1 MASSDNYMSRFSPE
15 SHFFTTP
22 ASMTQDESQAFG
34 PVSEDQFRLTS
45 KFSTPGSKAF
55 AICKGVVLVQ
65 PQTGDN
71 NKVNVILRPFTQP
84 ITGLNIKYFIY
95 RGLDK
100 DNFFDGDN
108 VIIPGS
114 SSSDF
119 VKKINASFEAF
130 HKRINPEKPVPIF
143 LSKYIGFDP
152 AKQEESLML
161 SNFFFKESE
170 YVDSNGEFIEQED
183 MAFELPVIEMGASL
197 GNFSSGECGID
208 IVLNY
213 GDYTLPAPND
223 EFVFDLKYARANEAV
238 IKLLPEM
245 SDFQK
250 KQKREHIFQFLDA
263 AAYFGF
269 HTDNGVVK
277 IDNAGVKVSKK
288 GLSIYN
294 EVIHNFYT
302 KNKLY
307 LYIQSDRTRS
317 YNFYDNYT
325 IAESNGKSLKLGATE
340 ASVVESAYKN
350 KKWPLIINDAVQVHS
365 ETRNKLFLQFVTD
378 NNVNTM
384 LYGQVAQI
392 DNAQHNNFCNADDLK
407 LPDSVDGIPSKLTK
421 IIQLSTPAVSQPGG
435 KSNVATFNILLYQ
448 GKGYRYVVGQAPD
461 RWTEEMKDATIPS
474 EWMDDVFDLINSS
487 ALLKSKDNESYSLI
501 SSQRIKLVN
510 HYYNRTQLGIYAV
523 QTVIVEDS
531 IDTNLADT
539 PMLKRVSYMTE
550 TVGVLEYSTS
560 PLRTVIADTRSNAS
574 SSVAVAGQRT
584 YALTDPF
591 YFSNVAFTDQGQ
603 TINGIEL
610 KANNAVPAK
619 KIIGITKGENEQLKE
634 LSGTSVDNPRIVFLK
649 DAVEGDYYTSAEGIK
664 YFKYKL
670 GIVKENTE
678 GKMILSAPVPE
689 ITVYSLD
696 HNYFCSRKYSE
707 YMIAEPAGVKGDI
720 DNDEIKISIV

>member
-55 AICKGVVLVQ
+55 SICKGVVLVQ

-108 VIIPGS
+108 VIVPGS
-114 SSSDF
+114 ASSDF

-130 HKRINPEKPVPIF
+130 HKRISPEKPVPIF

-152 AKQEESLML
+152 VKQDESLML

-170 YVDSNGEFIEQED
+170 YVDSNGEFIEKED
-183 MAFELPVIEMGASL
+183 TAFELPVIEMGASL

-213 GDYTLPAPND
+213 GDYKLPAPND

-238 IKLLPEM
+238 ITLLPEM
-245 SDFQK
+245 NDFQK
-250 KQKREHIFQFLDA
+250 KQRREHIFQFLDA

-317 YNFYDNYT
+317 YNFYGNYA
-325 IAESNGKSLKLGATE
+325 IAESNGKSLKLGVTE
-340 ASVVESAYKN
+340 ASVVESAYEN
-350 KKWPLIINDAVQVHS
+350 KKWPLIINDAVQAHS
-365 ETRNKLFLQFVTD
+365 ETRNKLFLQLVTD

-384 LYGQVAQI
+384 LYGQVAKI

-407 LPDSVDGIPSKLTK
+407 LPDAPGHVPVGFTK
-421 IIQLSTPAVSQPGG
+421 IIQLSNPSVGPAGA
-435 KSNVATFNILLYQ
+435 KLNVAAFNVLVYE
-448 GKGYRYVVGQAPD
+448 GKTYKYIAGR
-461 RWTEEMKDATIPS
+461 EKDDQNVMVDVIAEPNFF
-474 EWMDDVFDLINSS
+474 DDVFDLVNASS
-487 ALLKSKDNESYSLI
+487 LLKSVNSSYS
-501 SSQRIKLVN
+501 SVSGQRVKLFN
-510 HYYNRTQLGIYAV
+510 HYYNKIQRGVSAV
-523 QTVIVEDS
+523 QTTIITDTIETEKGVSPDLNRVTYITES
-531 IDTNLADT
+531 IDQLSTA
-539 PMLKRVSYMTE
+539 
-550 TVGVLEYSTS
+550 TS
-560 PLRTVIADTRSNAS
+560 PMGTISNDTRALPPS
-574 SSVAVAGQRT
+574 SKSVTANHT
-584 YALTDPF
+584 YRLPEPF
-591 YFSNVAFTDQGQ
+591 SYSIDVFTDS
-603 TINGIEL
+603 TLKINGLLL
-610 KANNAVPAK
+610 KTSDRSIPG
-619 KIIGITKGENEQLKE
+619 KIILGLTKAENDRLKDLITANSLN
-634 LSGTSVDNPRIVFLK
+634 NPRLFLVDLFK
-649 DAVEGDYYTSAEGIK
+649 DGNELVSTEYIFYQ
-664 YFKYKL
+664 KYKV
-670 GIVKENTE
+670 GIVGEEN
-678 GKMILSAPVPE
+678 GLPKLYLPE
-689 ITVYSLD
+689 LEVVVYSLD
-696 HNYFCSRKYSE
+696 RKCHFSGEYSK
-707 YMIAEPAGVKGDI
+707 YVKEELNLELILDLDI
-720 DNDEIKISIV
+720 YI